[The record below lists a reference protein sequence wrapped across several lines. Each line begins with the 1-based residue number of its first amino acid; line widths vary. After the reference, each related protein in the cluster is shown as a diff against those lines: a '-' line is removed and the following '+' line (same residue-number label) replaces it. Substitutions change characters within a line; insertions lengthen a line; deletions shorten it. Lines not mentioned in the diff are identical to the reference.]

1 MNTANTEM
9 RDILLLKKS
18 FWNKPEFDDKL
29 SKLEANL
36 VTLAE
41 ETERAMPTVPGS
53 GSQSALPFPGNNTA
67 MQESQ
72 NRQTT
77 LDSATQAASEMA
89 QSFSYSK
96 AVVISVVLVITGILA
111 YKVIIPPVWFLGIL
125 GICIHF
131 PLF

>member
-1 MNTANTEM
+1 MNTANTEI
-9 RDILLLKKS
+9 REILLLKKS

-53 GSQSALPFPGNNTA
+53 GSQSALPFPGNNPA

-77 LDSATQAASEMA
+77 LDSAAQAASEMA

-96 AVVISVVLVITGILA
+96 AVVISVVLVISGILA
-111 YKVIIPPVWFLGIL
+111 Y
-125 GICIHF
+125 
-131 PLF
+131 